1 MNLSQNFRKKTLTR
15 EKNPKIFMI
24 EKYVKGCFAL
34 SPLLVRDCLL
44 FNALFSS
51 SVKAPASQ
59 KKQGQ
64 PNTYCMPHARRLF

>member
-44 FNALFSS
+44 FNALF
-51 SVKAPASQ
+51 
-59 KKQGQ
+59 
-64 PNTYCMPHARRLF
+64 